1 MSDTS
6 PPEDSPTSAAK
17 RSPLARLRSK
27 GVLSLAIAVV
37 AAVMGVA
44 YILSPK
50 SKVSTDNAYLRADSS
65 VVAPKVRGHVAD
77 VLVEHNQTVRRGDAL
92 VRIDAEE
99 FDAKVAAA
107 EAELLDAEA
116 SVAAVDAEL
125 VALDA
130 EEKLAVSSI
139 HAAQS
144 SVRAADAERERA
156 LADADRYSHLVG
168 TGAVSRFDADRYRTL
183 ALSTAAEADRNRAQ
197 LDVSRNQAAVTSSK
211 RLSLRA
217 SRSQADASVARARA
231 ALSLAKQDQAHTLI
245 TAPIAGVVADRQ
257 IDRGDFVQPGT
268 RLLTIV
274 PLDRLYVIANF
285 KETQTDRMMTGQ
297 AAEIEIDA
305 LPGVTLHGTVQSFAP
320 GAGSQF
326 SLIPFEPGTGNFT
339 KIVQRVP
346 VRILFDPNQLQLSA
360 LRPGLSTTVTVRL
373 NSDNVSTP
381 RAGPSTPIR
390 KAQL

>member
-1 MSDTS
+1 M
-6 PPEDSPTSAAK
+6 
-17 RSPLARLRSK
+17 
-27 GVLSLAIAVV
+27 LSLAIATI
-37 AAVMGVA
+37 AALAGVT
-44 YILSPK
+44 YIMSPK

-65 VVAPKVRGHVAD
+65 IIAPKVRGHVAA
-77 VLVEHNQTVRRGDAL
+77 VLVEHNQRVRRGDAL

-116 SVAAVDAEL
+116 SVAAVEAQL

-139 HAAQS
+139 HAAES

-156 LADADRYSHLVG
+156 LADADRYTHLVD
-168 TGAVSRFDADRYRTL
+168 TGAVSRFDADRFRTL

-231 ALSLAKQDQAHTLI
+231 ALLLARQDQAHTLI
-245 TAPIAGVVADRQ
+245 TAPIDGVVADRQ
-257 IDRGDFVQPGT
+257 VDRGDFVQPGT

-274 PLDRLYVIANF
+274 PLDRLYVVANF
-285 KETQTDRMMTGQ
+285 KETQTDRMVTGQ
-297 AAEIEIDA
+297 SAEIEIDA
-305 LPGVTLHGTVQSFAP
+305 LPGATLHGTVQSFAP

-346 VRILFDPNQLQLSA
+346 VRILFDPNQPQLAS
-360 LRPGLSTTVTVRL
+360 LRPGLSTTVTVLL
-373 NSDNVSTP
+373 NAANASTP
-381 RAGPSTPIR
+381 RVGPRTPVR